1 MIDDILKK
9 EIDKSNNSIYA
20 SEGLLENINQDVS
33 YRLGCRLSGKN
44 ITLDV
49 PVLSYSK
56 SRNKINIKLLVES
69 KSLTDIILV
78 NFNKI
83 EIVSGLN
90 KLEEKSFKEFS
101 GKKVYITGADGFI
114 GSHLTELLVRSGY
127 DVNICPLQF
136 FQLLEIFG

>member
-9 EIDKSNNSIYA
+9 EINKSNDSIYA

-33 YRLGCRLSGKN
+33 YRLGCRLSGNN

-56 SRNKINIKLLVES
+56 SKNKINIKLLVES
-69 KSLTDIILV
+69 KSLTDIVFV

-90 KLEEKSFKEFS
+90 KLEEKSFNKDNMSYKIKHHIDDIYKVKIKLKEDQN
-101 GKKVYITGADGFI
+101 GI
-114 GSHLTELLVRSGY
+114 
-127 DVNICPLQF
+127 
-136 FQLLEIFG
+136 

>member
-90 KLEEKSFKEFS
+90 KLEEKSFKEDNMS
-101 GKKVYITGADGFI
+101 YKIKHHVDDIYKVKIKLKDKEDQNGI
-114 GSHLTELLVRSGY
+114 
-127 DVNICPLQF
+127 
-136 FQLLEIFG
+136 

>member
-20 SEGLLENINQDVS
+20 SEGLLENISQDVS

-44 ITLDV
+44 IALDV

-83 EIVSGLN
+83 EIVSGLK
-90 KLEEKSFKEFS
+90 KLEEKTFNEDNMSYKI
-101 GKKVYITGADGFI
+101 KHHVDDIYK
-114 GSHLTELLVRSGY
+114 
-127 DVNICPLQF
+127 VNIKLKAKEDQDG
-136 FQLLEIFG
+136 I